1 MLCDGVA
8 TPTGCGGRLPNRAA
22 ATAFSNSAPSEYRCS
37 GSLRSAMPMSSRV
50 GALIDVG
57 RAGGA
62 WLMCAMAT
70 DTEESPENG
79 RLPASIS

>member
-8 TPTGCGGRLPNRAA
+8 TPTGCGGRCLTGRRHGL
-22 ATAFSNSAPSEYRCS
+22 SNSAPSEYRCS

-57 RAGGA
+57 RAGGG
-62 WLMCAMAT
+62 LVDVC
-70 DTEESPENG
+70 NG
-79 RLPASIS
+79 HRH